1 MKTAATLFFSI
12 ILIVVLPREGAAQNT
27 GERSSFEWN
36 SIHLRASLDSLMK
49 WYTESIVYLD
59 KNVEGKNV
67 SVSCTNC
74 SCEQALNSLLSG
86 TSLMWIRRGNQ
97 IIITEQDREQTR
109 RYCTVS
115 GTVADSVTCEWI
127 VGASVLLQDSAGQI
141 YKTVRRWC
149 PTNAFGFFSLPRVPI
164 GRYTLVVRAMGY
176 ETVKQNIE
184 TEAEK
189 SIQCVIGMVQKN
201 IIVREVTIEGQ
212 RTTLISAGGFSRS
225 TYHRSVPTDQNQ
237 YMLDGGR
244 IYNPAHFGGVLSTF
258 NPEVLNDVQ
267 VALGGLPPLYGGRV
281 GGIVDLTMRDG
292 SRQQLSGSC
301 GLGTLGSNLSLEGP
315 VTGNTTF
322 LASGRRGYPDVAM
335 QIHPPE
341 GVKPSLLGSSE
352 LITKITQRL
361 SGSDQ
366 VSLSGYLGK
375 DIYNNEAEGEE
386 GVLKNDFSWGNR
398 MFDLRWIGI
407 VTPSLFLHISAVYS
421 QYDFTLHHNINWNSL
436 LYSNSQFSSDYVIED
451 FSINAHAENYYDEDH
466 TIRAGVEFTHHRI
479 DGNISKFSSQ
489 TASLSLKNLSVW
501 ETAVYLQDQWNILP
515 GIAAELGGRITSFT
529 SEKGSFSAIDPRFS
543 LLVSFNEQTRFY
555 SSFSVINQFIHPYR
569 QSGVFLIYPAIFW
582 YPSTE
587 KARPSTSLHV
597 TLGMERSLKDDAYIV
612 SMEAYYRITNNLH
625 EFGLDSIP
633 AQVKDLEQLLL
644 LGTGRTYGLTCSMR
658 KRTGEI
664 TGVLTYNLSWSGE
677 TFAQINGGREF
688 NPPFDRRHELQTAVS
703 YEAGENWVLSALC
716 VIISKQSSIITPNV
730 IQSGDEKERTNP
742 MTTEWGNVVMAQNGF
757 VDINGSKLPG
767 FQRLELDV
775 TRRFL
780 LLNLSCQFSLRFMNS
795 YGLLDPFIWK
805 LRNTMDGLKWDA
817 SLREQNLF
825 PLYPAVEFS
834 ARF

>member
-1 MKTAATLFFSI
+1 
-12 ILIVVLPREGAAQNT
+12 
-27 GERSSFEWN
+27 
-36 SIHLRASLDSLMK
+36 MK
-49 WYTESIVYLD
+49 WHTESIVYLD
-59 KNVEGKNV
+59 KDVEGKNV
-67 SVSCTNC
+67 SVSCVNC
-74 SCEQALNSLLSG
+74 NFDQALNSLLNG

-97 IIITEQDREQTR
+97 IIVTVQDTEQTR

-115 GTVADSVTCEWI
+115 GTVTDSVTGEWI
-127 VGASVLLQDSAGQI
+127 VGASVLLQDSADQI

-149 PTNAFGFFSLPRVPI
+149 PTNTFGFFSLPRVPI
-164 GRYTLVVRAMGY
+164 GRYALVVRAMGY
-176 ETVKQNIE
+176 ETVKQDIE
-184 TEAEK
+184 TVAEK
-189 SIQCVIGMVQKN
+189 SIQCVIGMIQKN

-212 RTTLISAGGFSRS
+212 RTSLISAGSFSHS

-258 NPEVLNDVQ
+258 NLEALNDVQ
-267 VALGGLPPLYGGRV
+267 VALGGLPPSYGGRV
-281 GGIVDLTMRDG
+281 GGIVDLSMRDG
-292 SRQQLSGSC
+292 SRQKLSGSC
-301 GLGTLGSNLSLEGP
+301 GFGTLSSNLSFEGP
-315 VTGNTTF
+315 VTDKTTF
-322 LASGRRGYPDVAM
+322 LISGRRGYPDVAM

-341 GVKPSLLGSSE
+341 GMKPSLLGSSE
-352 LITKITQRL
+352 LITKITRRL

-366 VSLSGYLGK
+366 ISLSGYLEK
-375 DIYNNEAEGEE
+375 DTYNNEAEGEDR
-386 GVLKNDFSWGNR
+386 VLKNDFSWCNR

-407 VTPSLFLHISAVYS
+407 VTPSLFLHTSAVYS
-421 QYDFTLHHNINWNSL
+421 RYDFFLHHNINFNSL
-436 LYSNSQFSSDYVIED
+436 LYSNSQLSSDYVIED

-479 DGNISKFSSQ
+479 DGSISKFSSQ
-489 TASLSLKNLSVW
+489 TAPFSLQNLSVW
-501 ETAVYLQDQWNILP
+501 EAAVYLQDQWKILP
-515 GIAAELGGRITSFT
+515 GIAAELGGRATSFT

-543 LLVSFNEQTRFY
+543 LLVSFDEQTRFY
-555 SSFSVINQFIHPYR
+555 SSFSAINQFIHPYR

-587 KARPSTSLHV
+587 TARPSTSLHV

-612 SMEAYYRITNNLH
+612 SMETYYRITNNLH

-633 AQVKDLEQLLL
+633 AQAKDLEQLLL
-644 LGTGRTYGLTCSMR
+644 LGTGRMYGITCSVR
-658 KRTGEI
+658 KRTGDL
-664 TGVLTYNLSWSGE
+664 TGVLTYNFSWSGE
-677 TFAQINGGREF
+677 TFTKINGGSEF
-688 NPPFDRRHELQTAVS
+688 NPPFDRRHELQGVVS

-730 IQSGDEKERTNP
+730 VQSGDGKTREELLA
-742 MTTEWGNVVMAQNGF
+742 TEMKNADMAYNGF

-775 TRRFL
+775 TRRFF

-805 LRNTMDGLKWDA
+805 LQNTMDGLKWNA

-825 PLYPAVEFS
+825 PLYPALEIMV
-834 ARF
+834 RF

>member
-1 MKTAATLFFSI
+1 M
-12 ILIVVLPREGAAQNT
+12 N
-27 GERSSFEWN
+27 
-36 SIHLRASLDSLMK
+36 
-49 WYTESIVYLD
+49 
-59 KNVEGKNV
+59 
-67 SVSCTNC
+67 
-74 SCEQALNSLLSG
+74 
-86 TSLMWIRRGNQ
+86 
-97 IIITEQDREQTR
+97 
-109 RYCTVS
+109 
-115 GTVADSVTCEWI
+115 
-127 VGASVLLQDSAGQI
+127 
-141 YKTVRRWC
+141 
-149 PTNAFGFFSLPRVPI
+149 
-164 GRYTLVVRAMGY
+164 
-176 ETVKQNIE
+176 
-184 TEAEK
+184 
-189 SIQCVIGMVQKN
+189 
-201 IIVREVTIEGQ
+201 
-212 RTTLISAGGFSRS
+212 
-225 TYHRSVPTDQNQ
+225 
-237 YMLDGGR
+237 
-244 IYNPAHFGGVLSTF
+244 
-258 NPEVLNDVQ
+258 
-267 VALGGLPPLYGGRV
+267 
-281 GGIVDLTMRDG
+281 
-292 SRQQLSGSC
+292 
-301 GLGTLGSNLSLEGP
+301 
-315 VTGNTTF
+315 
-322 LASGRRGYPDVAM
+322 
-335 QIHPPE
+335 
-341 GVKPSLLGSSE
+341 
-352 LITKITQRL
+352 
-361 SGSDQ
+361 
-366 VSLSGYLGK
+366 
-375 DIYNNEAEGEE
+375 
-386 GVLKNDFSWGNR
+386 
-398 MFDLRWIGI
+398 
-407 VTPSLFLHISAVYS
+407 
-421 QYDFTLHHNINWNSL
+421 
-436 LYSNSQFSSDYVIED
+436 
-451 FSINAHAENYYDEDH
+451 
-466 TIRAGVEFTHHRI
+466 
-479 DGNISKFSSQ
+479 
-489 TASLSLKNLSVW
+489 
-501 ETAVYLQDQWNILP
+501 
-515 GIAAELGGRITSFT
+515 
-529 SEKGSFSAIDPRFS
+529 
-543 LLVSFNEQTRFY
+543 

>member
-12 ILIVVLPREGAAQNT
+12 ILIVVLPGEGAAQDT

-36 SIHLRASLDSLMK
+36 KIPLRASLDSLMK

-59 KNVEGKNV
+59 KDVEGKNV
-67 SVSCTNC
+67 SVSCVNC
-74 SCEQALNSLLSG
+74 NCDQALNSLLSG

-97 IIITEQDREQTR
+97 IIITEQDTEQTR

-115 GTVADSVTCEWI
+115 GTVTDSVTGEWI
-127 VGASVLLQDSAGQI
+127 AGASVLLQDSARQI

-164 GRYTLVVRAMGY
+164 GRYTIVIRAMGY
-176 ETVKQNIE
+176 ETVKQDIE
-184 TEAEK
+184 TAEK
-189 SIQCVIGMVQKN
+189 SVQYTIGLIQKN

-212 RTTLISAGGFSRS
+212 RTALISAGGFSHS

-281 GGIVDLTMRDG
+281 GGIVDLSMRDG
-292 SRQQLSGSC
+292 SRRQLSGSC
-301 GLGTLGSNLSLEGP
+301 GLGTLGSNLSFEGP
-315 VTGNTTF
+315 ITGTTTF
-322 LASGRRGYPDVAM
+322 LVSGRRGYPDVAM
-335 QIHPPE
+335 QIYPPD

-352 LITKITQRL
+352 LITKITQRF

-366 VSLSGYLGK
+366 VSLSCYLGK
-375 DIYNNEAEGEE
+375 DTYNNEAEGEE
-386 GVLKNDFSWGNR
+386 KLLKNDFSWGNR

-407 VTPSLFLHISAVYS
+407 VTPSLFLHTSAVYS
-421 QYDFTLHHNINWNSL
+421 RYDFTLHHDINWNSL

-451 FSINAHAENYYDEDH
+451 FSINAHAEDYYDEDH
-466 TIRAGVEFTHHRI
+466 TIRAGVEFTHHRM
-479 DGNISKFSSQ
+479 DGYISKFSSQ
-489 TASLSLKNLSVW
+489 TAPLSLQNLSVW
-501 ETAVYLQDQWNILP
+501 EAAVYLQDQWKILP

-543 LLVSFNEQTRFY
+543 LQVSFDEQTRFY
-555 SSFSVINQFIHPYR
+555 SSFSAINQFIHPYR

-612 SMEAYYRITNNLH
+612 SAETYYRITNNLH
-625 EFGLDSIP
+625 EFGLDFIP
-633 AQVKDLEQLLL
+633 AQAEDLEQMLL
-644 LGTGRTYGLTCSMR
+644 LGTGRMYGLTCSVR
-658 KRTGEI
+658 KRTGDL

-677 TFAQINGGREF
+677 TFAKINGGSEF
-688 NPPFDRRHELQTAVS
+688 NPPFDRRHELQGAVS
-703 YEAGENWVLSALC
+703 YAAGESWVLSALC
-716 VIISKQSSIITPNV
+716 VIISKQSSIISPNV
-730 IQSGDEKERTNP
+730 IQSGDGKARGYP
-742 MTTEWGNVVMAQNGF
+742 MATGTENAFMAHNGF
-757 VDINGSKLPG
+757 VDINGSRLPG

-775 TRRFL
+775 TRGFS

-805 LRNTMDGLKWDA
+805 LQNTMDGLKWNA

-825 PLYPAVEFS
+825 PLYPALEFT